1 MAFSLKLISLLM
13 CLNFGYHAAVAH
25 PSGPQPIRP
34 PQPNTPDSQ
43 GPDVAKSAAKL
54 SPPCQ
59 LAASGLVTGEFGTCA
74 NIIGLVS
81 ILEAKESIVAPI
93 DVSPMPISS
102 PSSQEGSL
110 PLGHFAWVSGAC
122 SSAPCSKEGL
132 ATASQTI
139 KTGCAADLKEG
150 SVTAVAMYSILTH
163 YDVTRDMFCTQ
174 YKSNSTFCLPYVLGN
189 VESQSG
195 EKMTLG
201 EMISLIT
208 GKFTKADRSFM
219 AVPTRLTDLLF
230 LVSRFTVHPQSAYC
244 NPCGQAIVGK
254 SAIMIDAIRKDP
266 VGIPFNYTSS
276 EGVHVISDICGPSF
290 EDKQLPN
297 VVQIAQPKAGKPAD
311 KTDKPTDKPTD
322 KKKA

>member
-93 DVSPMPISS
+93 D
-102 PSSQEGSL
+102 
-110 PLGHFAWVSGAC
+110 AWVSGAC

-219 AVPTRLTDLLF
+219 AVPT
-230 LVSRFTVHPQSAYC
+230 SAYC